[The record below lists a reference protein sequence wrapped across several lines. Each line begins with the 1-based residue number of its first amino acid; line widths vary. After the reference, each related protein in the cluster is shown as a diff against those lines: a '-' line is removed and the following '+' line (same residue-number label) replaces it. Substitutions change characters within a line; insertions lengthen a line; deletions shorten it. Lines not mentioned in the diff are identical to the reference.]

1 MQTLSSSQRGS
12 RALVRL
18 RPLMIALCAAGYA
31 SATLAQAVLPS
42 RTIDANTLPDVG
54 RTVGDITS
62 SVSTTAS
69 GVAKLT
75 INQTSAKGVVEVSS
89 SSANGQFQISGL
101 SVGSNAWVDVIAP
114 TASSLTVLR
123 SLGQDPSYIYGRIT
137 ANDRLFVINTNGI
150 YVGATGSVSTASLV
164 MSALD
169 LRSDYVENDYAK
181 LFADTHVVF
190 TAGASG
196 YGYGSYGSPVVE
208 VDKGATLTATDGGGV
223 MLIGNDGVRNAGGI
237 SVGSGGDITLVA
249 GAKVEADIG
258 DSGYIKLTSVA
269 DASVPGQT
277 QDFTGRTVVNT
288 GTLEAPNGTVTLQ
301 TKGEGFGG
309 NVFGDPTRLSGL
321 VTEVS
326 IAGVMNAGVIRAN
339 GSNGGQG
346 KVTLKAEGNGAAAMN
361 SGTIDVSAK
370 DAQSAAGNIVMS
382 ARTVM
387 VGNLDGGRAQL
398 LAEGPS
404 GGGNITL
411 NNATVTGSESSS
423 LIRVESGSTL
433 SADATDN
440 GGGGTIKLSTFDGLS
455 EAQLSNGSNFGTV
468 RVYGTLQARGGVNG
482 GNGGVV
488 ETLGTYV
495 NVQDVDLGRASILV
509 GARAAG
515 AAGGV
520 WSVYSPGLTIGAN
533 VPSINNGTNQSE
545 TYITD
550 ANINAVLNSGGSV
563 GISTSYKATAADTE
577 ATVNLAGGGLTVQGG
592 TGIAQAEGLGGNT
605 LYLQSGRDL
614 VVEGGAR
621 ITSTAGK
628 LDVSLRAD
636 AFGTGQGSVIL
647 DGVSNVTPL
656 RQVLAA
662 APEGGIAIRTNGGNL
677 NLIGATS
684 PAVVGTKPVNDNPGV
699 VIYGTAISTVGTDTT
714 GQAVRGDVLVKGAGG
729 VAGDSLSADTA
740 VAGQAGVLIGGGT
753 TIDARNVTLL
763 GNSNSVAGVSLA
775 NTTIS
780 TDKGVIDIRGVS
792 QGGRTVAAQEQPIG
806 VDIGAGVT
814 INAGEGSVRILG
826 RGVRDAGTLGGLP
839 NAYGVRANDLTITT
853 SGANAGQQVTIVGQ
867 SGGSA
872 GAGVQVDNGQP
883 GIQVYGLG
891 PDGKG
896 VIASNA
902 DIVIGAS
909 ADANAPS
916 ALNLG
921 TALTPSQLVTS
932 GHAPVFNTL
941 GRLNFRPAGVNA
953 DGKLTESTG
962 TAIRVGTAAGGI
974 PTNFIVHPM
983 WFNAG
988 ANPGIAE
995 GAITV
1000 IGSNAQAA
1008 LISVEDGALNGAHTV
1023 TLQNQNEQAMAS
1035 PSASGNRT
1043 AAAAASGPGGID
1055 LGAQT
1060 GANPA
1065 LNLTLATAGD
1075 ITQSGPINVAALQV
1089 IGAPGSQVLLNN
1101 PGNQIGSAIYNNGVL
1116 APQINAQSLP
1126 QSTTSAT
1133 AMGYSVNTGDTAS
1146 NAFVPLAINYTYNR
1160 DQSPYIPPDQRPKL
1174 PFESVDALNELRTD
1188 VYLHGQFSRP
1198 QLCTPA
1204 NTLAAS
1210 VAGSGQLEPLSLEW
1224 TKVRRGA
1231 QLSNCS
1237 GVQADGNCSAF

>member
-75 INQTSAKGVVEVSS
+75 INQTSAKGLVEVSS
-89 SSANGQFQISGL
+89 SSANGQFQTSGL
-101 SVGSNAWVDVIAP
+101 SVGSNAWVDVVAP
-114 TASSLTVLR
+114 SASSLTVLR
-123 SLGQDPSYIYGRIT
+123 ALGQDPNYIYGRIT
-137 ANDRLFVINTNGI
+137 ANDRLFVIGSGGI
-150 YVGATGSVSTASLV
+150 YVGATGSVSAPSVV
-164 MSALD
+164 MSSLD
-169 LRSDYVENDYAK
+169 LRADYIENDYAK
-181 LFADTHVVF
+181 LFSDTHVVF
-190 TAGASG
+190 TANSSG
-196 YGYGSYGSPVVE
+196 YGGIVE
-208 VDKGATLTATDGGGV
+208 IEKGATLTATDGGGV

-382 ARTVM
+382 AKTVM

-398 LAEGPS
+398 LADGPS
-404 GGGNITL
+404 GGGDITL

-440 GGGGTIKLSTFDGLS
+440 GSGGTIKLSTFDGLS
-455 EAQLSNGSNFGTV
+455 EAQLTNGSNFGTV

-482 GNGGVV
+482 GDGGKV
-488 ETLGTYV
+488 ETLGSYV

-515 AAGGV
+515 AVGGV
-520 WSVYSPGLTIGAN
+520 WSVYSPTLTIGAS
-533 VPSINNGTNQSE
+533 VPSINNGSNQSE
-545 TYITD
+545 TYITATD
-550 ANINAVLNSGGSV
+550 INAVLNGGGSV
-563 GISTSYKATAADTE
+563 GISTSYQATAADTE

-592 TGIAQAEGLGGNT
+592 TRIAQTEGLGGNT
-605 LYLQSGRDL
+605 LYLQSGGDL

-621 ITSTAGK
+621 IVSTAGK

-636 AFGTGQGSVIL
+636 AYGTGQGSVIL
-647 DGVSNVTPL
+647 GGVSNVTPL

-662 APEGGIAIRTNGGNL
+662 APEGGIAIRTNGGNV

-684 PAVVGTKPVNDNPGV
+684 PAVAGTKPVNDNPGV
-699 VIYGTAISTVGTDTT
+699 VIQGTAISTVGTDTT

-729 VAGDSLSADTA
+729 VAGDSLSADTT

-753 TIDARNVTLL
+753 TIDARNITLL

-792 QGGRTVAAQEQPIG
+792 QGGRTVAAQEQPVG
-806 VDIGAGVT
+806 VDIGGGVT
-814 INAGEGSVRILG
+814 INAGQGSVRILG

-853 SGANAGQQVTIVGQ
+853 SGANAGQQITIVGQ

-909 ADANAPS
+909 ADGNATQ

-921 TALTPSQLVTS
+921 TPT
-932 GHAPVFNTL
+932 FNTN
-941 GRLNFRPAGVNA
+941 GRLNFRPAGVT
-953 DGKLTESTG
+953 GEGQLTEATA
-962 TAIRVGTAAGGI
+962 TAIRVGSAAGAI
-974 PTNFIVHPM
+974 PTNFIVQPA

-988 ANPGIAE
+988 VNPAVSA

-1000 IGSNAQAA
+1000 IGSNAHYGQ
-1008 LISVEDGALNGAHTV
+1008 ISVEDGALNGAHTV
-1023 TLQNQNEQAMAS
+1023 TLQNQNEQAMVS
-1035 PSASGNRT
+1035 PSGSGNRT

-1075 ITQSGPINVAALQV
+1075 ITQSGPLNAVALQV
-1089 IGAPGSQVLLNN
+1089 IGAPGSKVQLNN
-1101 PGNQIGSAIYNNGVL
+1101 PGNQIANAIYNNSVL
-1116 APQINAQSLP
+1116 APQLNVQSLP

-1133 AMGYSVNTGDTAS
+1133 ATGYSVNMGDTAS

-1160 DQSPYIPPDQRPKL
+1160 NELPYIPPDQRPKL

-1204 NTLAAS
+1204 NTLAAT
-1210 VAGSGQLEPLSLEW
+1210 VAGAGQAEPLSLEW